1 MSFPRRRPGEPEP
14 AVLTRAGDHVARRP
28 LDFYA
33 AVGRR
38 LANQGAV
45 R

>member
-1 MSFPRRRPGEPEP
+1 
-14 AVLTRAGDHVARRP
+14 VLTRAGDHVVRRP

-38 LANQGAV
+38 LARQGAV